1 MTQQLLRTTDLSVGY
16 GHRAVVK
23 GLDIHVDGGE
33 VVVLLGA
40 NGAGKSTTLLTL
52 AGELPP
58 ISGAVEFLGSRNPGG
73 LARRVKLGLAF
84 LPEEKGVFRRL
95 TVHENLRLGRCDPE
109 AAYESVPELRAIS
122 GRQAGL
128 CSGGEQQIICL
139 ARAMA
144 AKPRLFMADELSFGL
159 APRIVKRMLA
169 DLRRAADEGA
179 GVLIVEQ
186 HANQALSIADRG
198 YVIARGRITLAGSA
212 AELQGRL
219 ADVAEA
225 YLGGKA

>member
-1 MTQQLLRTTDLSVGY
+1 MTQLLRTADLSVGY

-23 GLDIHVDGGE
+23 GLDIHVDAGE

-58 ISGAVEFLGSRNPGG
+58 VSGDVEFLGSKNPGG

-109 AAYESVPELRAIS
+109 AAYESAPELRAIS
-122 GRQAGL
+122 RRQAGL

-159 APRIVKRMLA
+159 APRIVNRMLA

-198 YVIARGRITLAGSA
+198 YVIARGRITLEGSA
-212 AELQGRL
+212 AELQDRL